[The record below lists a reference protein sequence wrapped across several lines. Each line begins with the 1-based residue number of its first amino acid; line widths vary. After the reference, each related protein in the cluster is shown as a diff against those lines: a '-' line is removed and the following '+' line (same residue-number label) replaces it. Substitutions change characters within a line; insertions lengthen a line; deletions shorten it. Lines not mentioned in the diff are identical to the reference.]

1 MVVRVVVCGSAP
13 AAVSAAVAPPG
24 AAAKRKKREGSAAPP
39 PGDHRG
45 PRPLLVGPSV
55 RRAARSLSP
64 WRRAVGGDIGQGAG
78 GPPVASV
85 LVQPS
90 KLCDSLE
97 KDRTDGESWS
107 LSESDGASSSSELHL
122 LVLASDDDD
131 TLTLTED
138 SPKVQD
144 ELGAVAMAAVP
155 SSTEKRDGDAATSSW
170 MPAMER
176 LVRTILDDPGARLT
190 RSSCA
195 EAALAHAAQQAELR
209 RLRRQVQDL
218 TLKPRQHGQAS
229 ASPQPKNPGAPPGGT
244 PGRSG
249 SAAANAAASPYQ
261 VRDLSALQ
269 SLGDS
274 QRQAQLRLRESYVK
288 YWGAP
293 PPPPPSLL
301 PPLLGGSARSNALQE
316 KEEEEEDPV
325 LNGDYSAIIPLDS
338 SRSASGSASS
348 LLAVA
353 EAAVKKGS
361 SGRSEGEGG
370 ARGAHSGDLVA
381 KPHRASPPSVA
392 PTLPT
397 AAPSEDA
404 SSSDDC
410 RSSCGNSGGRRSSSG
425 GGDDGSSSSFF
436 TAAVVTSEELVV
448 VAPAQQAQLLASADD
463 CSHVSVRMAI

>member
-1 MVVRVVVCGSAP
+1 
-13 AAVSAAVAPPG
+13 
-24 AAAKRKKREGSAAPP
+24 
-39 PGDHRG
+39 
-45 PRPLLVGPSV
+45 
-55 RRAARSLSP
+55 
-64 WRRAVGGDIGQGAG
+64 
-78 GPPVASV
+78 VASV

-144 ELGAVAMAAVP
+144 ELGAVAKAAVP
-155 SSTEKRDGDAATSSW
+155 SSTEKRDNGDAAPSSLV
-170 MPAMER
+170 PAMER

-209 RLRRQVQDL
+209 RLRRQVRDL
-218 TLKPRQHGQAS
+218 TLQPKQSS
-229 ASPQPKNPGAPPGGT
+229 ASPQPKSPGAPPGGT

-249 SAAANAAASPYQ
+249 SAAASAAASPYQ

-410 RSSCGNSGGRRSSSG
+410 RSSCENSGSRKSSSG
-425 GGDDGSSSSFF
+425 GFDDGSSSSFF

-448 VAPAQQAQLLASADD
+448 VAPARQAQLLASADD